1 MASGT
6 IGSSLKHLR
15 DLFGGGTAVGLTD
28 TELLARYAET
38 RDGPAFEAL
47 VARHGPMVAATCRAI
62 LRNQHDVEDA
72 FQATFLVLARKSR
85 SVSAGNCLGGW
96 LHRVAFRAAVQLNI
110 DAKRRRQRES
120 EGSAMAVPDKTGP
133 ALDFDVRS
141 ILHDA
146 IERLPGSQRL
156 AVVLCDLEGLTYEQA
171 AGRLHLTVPTLY
183 HRLAKG
189 RRRLRDRL
197 VRRGVTTAAVSAAI
211 EFSQATATAAVPSSW
226 AQAVVAAA
234 TGGPAPTLVAA
245 LTQSVI
251 RSLLMARLKFA
262 SVTILAITALVSTG
276 IVVVRAAR
284 RDDPKLPQPA
294 LPAASDSADEPKP
307 AAHTKSQ
314 PGTITVEARD
324 LITDTPVPDVRLEFS
339 LGGGSKK
346 VPATTAASGTAQF
359 SHAADIRYLYVSA
372 SREGFVP
379 QAIRWDS
386 DAASPKPP
394 DHLLFQME
402 KATTISG
409 RAVDQDEKPVAG
421 ATVLVDVAKG
431 YPRSRQWV
439 DFRYESTKTDKDGR
453 WSFASVPARP
463 DSIKLGAYHHLY
475 LQEEPYCFLDEFK
488 SISAL
493 RDGTA
498 TLRLSRGTTFEG
510 TVVAPDGRPVADA
523 EVIFGEPREGPNT
536 IAPLKTD
543 ARGRFTLGVKPGAIS
558 KLTARRA
565 GFGPAL
571 HRIRA
576 GSDPQQ
582 ITLRLEPA
590 HTLSGRVVNPAG
602 KPIAQAT
609 VRVTSWRGTQ
619 WLSSDLKTDEAGRF
633 AWNDAPGDEVKIHV
647 YAEGYASKD
656 DVPLLPGPLHELVL
670 TPPTTIRGTVLDAET
685 GQPVPQFSLVL
696 GAVWNHKAHVRWQRG
711 YGTDWQA
718 KKQAGSFE
726 YALLQQPAE
735 QCLMRVSADGYLPE
749 DSGLFPD
756 DHRIHDFN
764 FKLTRSGPITG
775 TIQKPDG
782 SPAPGTQV
790 YLVLADNDL
799 SVENGDVRN
808 SQFEIR
814 ARTGPDGRFT
824 LPPHKENYLLAAL
837 GDAGFAV
844 VHRRDLRGADTLR
857 LEPWAHVTGTVK
869 TDGKPAAG
877 LALSSSPD
885 GRPTPIEGEPLLV
898 SHVFV
903 KTDANGRFDVPR
915 LLPGRHV
922 LGQWVPN
929 GVARRGWFIN
939 MATLDV
945 ASDKAYDLRIGELGR
960 RVTGRLAIPPGGQP
974 MVRKASIEPV
984 ASMPQSSSIGVQVL
998 SDGHFRAQDLS
1009 PGHYVLRVAIHEAPP
1024 ESACGWGRLIAAYS
1038 HEFVVSGKADDSP
1051 LDLGLLQP
1059 AELGGRPLKVGEIA
1073 PDFAVKTLVG
1083 RNLSL
1088 ADFKGKF
1095 VLLDF
1100 WATWCA
1106 PCVAEIPNLEAV
1118 HKAFG
1123 ADSPFAMVSLSL
1135 DERPADAASF
1145 VKSQNLNWHQ
1155 AYIGPESRIASDYSA
1170 TAIPATFLIGPDG
1183 KIVAKDL
1190 RGQRFMTAVAEAL
1203 KSQKA
1208 ADGAAPR

>member
-1 MASGT
+1 MTSGT

-38 RDGPAFEAL
+38 RDAPAFEAL
-47 VARHGPMVAATCRAI
+47 VARHGPMVAATCRAV

-72 FQATFLVLARKSR
+72 FQATFLVLARKSATVR
-85 SVSAGNCLGGW
+85 TCDCLGGW
-96 LHRVAFRAAVQLNI
+96 LHRVAYRAAVQLSVE
-110 DAKRRRQRES
+110 AKRRRQHES
-120 EGSAMAVPDKTGP
+120 EGSAMDVPDTTRP
-133 ALDFDVRS
+133 SLDFDVRS

-146 IERLPGSQRL
+146 IDRLPDSQRL
-156 AVVLCDLEGLTYEQA
+156 PIVLCDLEGLTYEQA
-171 AGRLHLTVPTLY
+171 AGRLHLTVPALY
-183 HRLAKG
+183 HRLAKS

-197 VRRGVTTAAVSAAI
+197 VRRGVTSAALAAALETSQAAATAGVSA
-211 EFSQATATAAVPSSW
+211 SWVQAA
-226 AQAVVAAA
+226 VAAA
-234 TGGPAPTLVAA
+234 TGGPTGALVAA
-245 LTQSVI
+245 VSHSI
-251 RSLLMARLKFA
+251 IKSLLVSRLKLA
-262 SVTILAITALVSTG
+262 SVTILAMAALVSTG
-276 IVVVRAAR
+276 VVVVRAAR
-284 RDDPKLPQPA
+284 LADPKPTPPA
-294 LPAASDSADEPKP
+294 LSAAPNPADEPKP
-307 AAHTKSQ
+307 VAQAKAAL
-314 PGTITVEARD
+314 GTITIEARD
-324 LITDTPVPDVRLEFS
+324 LVTDAPVPDVQLEFR
-339 LGGGSKK
+339 LGGGSKEI
-346 VPATTAASGTAQF
+346 PAATAASGTAQF
-359 SHAADIRYLYVSA
+359 SHAADIRYFYVSA

-386 DAASPKPP
+386 DASSPKPP
-394 DHLLFQME
+394 DRLLFQME
-402 KATTISG
+402 KGTTISG
-409 RAVDQDEKPVAG
+409 RVVDQDHRPVAG
-421 ATVLVDVAKG
+421 ATVIVDVKKG
-431 YPRSRQWV
+431 YPKSPQWV
-439 DFRYESTKTDKDGR
+439 DFKYEATKTDNDGH
-453 WSFASVPARP
+453 WSFSSVPAQP
-463 DSIKLGAYHHLY
+463 DAVELAAYHHLY
-475 LQEEPYCFLDEFK
+475 LQEDPYCFLEEFK
-488 SISAL
+488 PISAL

-498 TLRLSRGTTFEG
+498 ALRLSRGTTFEG
-510 TVVAPDGRPVADA
+510 TVVAPDGKPVADA
-523 EVIFGEPREGPNT
+523 EVIYGEPRAGPNT

-558 KLTARRA
+558 KLTARHT

-571 HRIRA
+571 HLIRA

-633 AWNDAPGDEVKIHV
+633 AWNEAPGDEVKIHV
-647 YAEGYASKD
+647 YAQGYASKD
-656 DVPLLPGPLHELVL
+656 DVPLLPGPLHEIVL
-670 TPPTTIRGTVLDAET
+670 TPPTTIKGTVLDADT
-685 GQPVPQFSLVL
+685 GQPIPQFSLVL
-696 GAVWNHKAHVRWQRG
+696 GAVWNHEAHVRWQRG
-711 YGTDWQA
+711 FGTDRQA

-749 DSGLFPD
+749 DSGLFLA
-756 DHRIHDFN
+756 DHRIHDFS
-764 FKLTRSGPITG
+764 FRLTRSGPISG

-782 SPAPGTQV
+782 SPAPGTLV
-790 YLVLADNDL
+790 YLVLADHDL

-857 LEPWAHVTGTVK
+857 LEPWAHVTGTVRI
-869 TDGKPAAG
+869 DGQPAAG

-885 GRPTPIEGEPLLV
+885 ERPTPIEGEPLLV

-915 LLPGRHV
+915 LMPGRHV

-929 GVARRGWFIN
+929 GVAQRGWFVSL
-939 MATLDV
+939 ATLDA
-945 ASDKAYDLRIGELGR
+945 ASGTAYDLKIGELGR
-960 RVTGRLAIPPGGQP
+960 RVIGRLAIPPGGQP
-974 MVRKASIEPV
+974 MVRKASIELV
-984 ASMPQSSSIGVQVL
+984 ASKPQSPSIGVQVFA
-998 SDGHFRAQDLS
+998 DGHFRAQDLS
-1009 PGHYVLRVAIHEAPP
+1009 PGDYVLRVAIHEAPP
-1024 ESACGWGRLIAAYS
+1024 ENACGWGRLIAAFS
-1038 HEFVVSGKADDSP
+1038 REFAVSGKADDSP
-1051 LDLGLLQP
+1051 LDLGSLQP
-1059 AELGGRPLKVGEIA
+1059 AEVGGRPLNVGEIA
-1073 PDFAVKTLVG
+1073 PEFAVKTLDG

-1088 ADFKGKF
+1088 ADFRGKF

-1123 ADSPFAMVSLSL
+1123 GDPRFAIVSLSL
-1135 DERPADAASF
+1135 DERPSDAAFF

-1155 AYIGPESRIASDYSA
+1155 ACIGPESSVVSDYDA
-1170 TAIPATFLIGPDG
+1170 AAIPATFLVGPDG
-1183 KIVAKDL
+1183 KVLAKDL
-1190 RGQRFMTAVAEAL
+1190 RGPKIMPAVAGAL
-1203 KSQKA
+1203 K
-1208 ADGAAPR
+1208 P